1 MIDARGLLCPQ
12 PVILTKKEL
21 DKAEVEEIETLVD
34 NEVAVNNLKKLAE
47 SLGASAEVET
57 IENYFSVK
65 IKKGAGFVA
74 AKNEDLVIAFS
85 QDHMGDNEEL
95 GHILIKSFIY
105 TLTEAVHK
113 PKEILL
119 FNSAVKLVTSNSEV
133 LADLKKLAEEGVN
146 INACGLCLDFFQLK
160 EDVQVGGITNMYDI
174 YEKMA
179 QAGHLIRI

>member
-1 MIDARGLLCPQ
+1 MIDARGLLCPE

-21 DKAEVEEIETLVD
+21 DKADVNEIETLVD

-65 IKKGAGFVA
+65 IKKGQGNLA
-74 AKNEDLVIAFS
+74 AANDDLVITFA
-85 QDHMGDNEEL
+85 QDHVGDDKEL
-95 GHILIKSFIY
+95 GDILVKSFVY

-113 PKEILL
+113 PREILL
-119 FNSAVKLVTSNSEV
+119 CNTGVKLVTSNSPV
-133 LADLKKLAEEGVN
+133 LEDLKKLEAEGVV
-146 INACGLCLDFFQLK
+146 INACGLCLDFYHLK
-160 EDVQVGGITNMYDI
+160 DDVQVGGITNMYDI

>member
-57 IENYFSVK
+57 IEDYFSVK
-65 IKKGAGFVA
+65 IKKGSGFVA

-133 LADLKKLAEEGVN
+133 LADL
-146 INACGLCLDFFQLK
+146 INACGLCLDFFHLK